1 MSDIHKGHRERLK
14 STFLKNGLANLEP
27 HNALEIILTYSIP
40 RRDVNELA
48 HRLIKEFG
56 SFDKVLEADYERLLA
71 VEGVGEHT
79 ATHLKLL
86 LESYRYY
93 EQQKNREAFFAT
105 SADAAI
111 NYARSLFVGET
122 KEFCY
127 LLCFDANMKLIK
139 CAKVSEGSLTA
150 TPISV
155 RRVVE
160 IATANKAVSVI
171 LAHNHPGGPATPSGE
186 DIATTK
192 KIISALHLIG
202 TELSDHII
210 VGSRQAVSMA
220 QTSVIYNIRQEMGL

>member
-1 MSDIHKGHRERLK
+1 MSSVHEGHRERLK
-14 STFLKNGLANLEP
+14 KTFLKNGLSNLEP

-40 RRDVNELA
+40 RKDVNELA

-56 SFDKVLEADYERLLA
+56 GFDKVLEADYERLLQ

-79 ATHLKLL
+79 ATHLKLI

-93 EQQKNREAFFAT
+93 ELQKNRDGFFAS

-122 KEFCY
+122 KELSY
-127 LLCFDANMKLIK
+127 LMCFDTNMKLIK
-139 CAKVSEGSLTA
+139 CAKVSEGSITA
-150 TPISV
+150 TSISV

-171 LAHNHPGGPATPSGE
+171 LTHNHPGGLATPSKE
-186 DIATTK
+186 DLAATK
-192 KIISALHLIG
+192 KIMSALQLIG
-202 TELSDHII
+202 TELADHII
-210 VGSRQAVSMA
+210 VCDTHAVSMA
-220 QTSVIYNIRQEMGL
+220 QTSAIYNMRQELGI

>member
-1 MSDIHKGHRERLK
+1 MSDVHKGHRERLK
-14 STFLKNGLANLEP
+14 STFLKNGLMNLEP

-48 HRLIKEFG
+48 HRLIHEFG
-56 SFDKVLEADYERLLA
+56 SFDKVLEADYERLLQ
-71 VEGVGEHT
+71 VEGVGQHT

-93 EQQKNREAFFAT
+93 ERQKNREAFYAT

-122 KEFCY
+122 KELCY
-127 LLCFDANMKLIK
+127 LMCFDANMKLVK

-150 TPISV
+150 TPIST

-160 IATANKAVSVI
+160 IATANKAASVI
-171 LAHNHPGGPATPSGE
+171 LTHNHPGGHATPSAE
-186 DIATTK
+186 DLSVTQK
-192 KIISALHLIG
+192 VMGALALIG
-202 TELSDHII
+202 TDLSDHII
-210 VGSRQAVSMA
+210 VCDTHALSMA
-220 QTSVIYNIRQEMGL
+220 QTSAIYNIKQHLGL